1 MWDPEGRKINLQGR
15 NQSGALKDKTVM
27 EWSKTQL
34 LRLEESLEA
43 MEKQIGSTHP
53 HVSFLLLM
61 HFCLHPV
68 FTAVLPFSNWIPF
81 KKFEGA
87 VAVQMPCLLT
97 RQRCGTT
104 QTLRPGLH

>member
-1 MWDPEGRKINLQGR
+1 MWDPEGRKIHLQGK

-27 EWSKTQL
+27 EWSRHQL

-61 HFCLHPV
+61 HSCLHPACA
-68 FTAVLPFSNWIPF
+68 AVLPFFDLGRFQGLGGCSSS
-81 KKFEGA
+81 A
-87 VAVQMPCLLT
+87 SALSLLT
-97 RQRCGTT
+97 RQPCGTT
-104 QTLRPGLH
+104 

>member
-1 MWDPEGRKINLQGR
+1 MQGK

-53 HVSFLLLM
+53 HVSLLLLM
-61 HFCLHPV
+61 HSCLHPACYH
-68 FTAVLPFSNWIPF
+68 FQFGTLS
-81 KKFEGA
+81 GSSG
-87 VAVQMPCLLT
+87 VQ
-97 RQRCGTT
+97 
-104 QTLRPGLH
+104 